1 MKSNGKAYRSVALVL
16 CGSIAASA
24 AGAGCTGN
32 AGGDA
37 ALVGVG
43 AGVGAGL
50 LGKAAGMKTGQA
62 AALGAG
68 VGVASGLVTYFVMDA
83 KYKREATDR
92 EREEASRR
100 ARELDQRK
108 REQLA
113 QKNEPYYVPVSKDT
127 SRNEVVVAEVN
138 PQTHEPTGKA
148 AVISEADLNKAYAEN
163 KTPKIDGHE
172 MVGRPSL

>member
-1 MKSNGKAYRSVALVL
+1 MKSNGKAYRGVALVL
-16 CGSIAASA
+16 CGSIV
-24 AGAGCTGN
+24 AGTAGVGCTGN
-32 AGGDA
+32 AGADG

-43 AGVGAGL
+43 AGLGAFGI
-50 LGKAAGMKTGQA
+50 GKAAKMKTGQA

-68 VGVASGLVTYFVMDA
+68 VGVAAGLVTYFVMDA

-92 EREEASRR
+92 EREEAARR
-100 ARELDQRK
+100 ARDIDQKK
-108 REQLA
+108 RQQLE

-127 SRNEVVVAEVN
+127 SKNEVVVAEVN

-148 AVISEADLNKAYAEN
+148 AVISESDLNKAYADN

-172 MVGRPSL
+172 MVGRPSI